1 MGFRRRKR
9 TMFVTGANGLLGR
22 HLQLSPAMAAWEL
35 IAPGSA
41 HLDVRH
47 REQVLS
53 MITEWKPEAVVH
65 LAYRNDDRRTTLDGS
80 RHVAEAAAQCGA
92 RLVHLSSD
100 IVFPGREAPY
110 VEDDLTGAATD
121 YGRMKADAEVAVAA
135 ACPGA
140 VMVRTSLMYA
150 TDFLAPLQLD
160 VQRAVR
166 GESKMAFFTDEF
178 RCPAHAADIA
188 AACVT
193 LASTRDIVGPLHVA
207 GPQPLSRAEL
217 ASAIAAWL
225 GCDPTKLTTMTLA
238 ESGLIRPARVVL
250 DSSKAASLGMHCRPL
265 AEALR

>member
-1 MGFRRRKR
+1 
-9 TMFVTGANGLLGR
+9 
-22 HLQLSPAMAAWEL
+22 
-35 IAPGSA
+35 
-41 HLDVRH
+41 
-47 REQVLS
+47 
-53 MITEWKPEAVVH
+53 
-65 LAYRNDDRRTTLDGS
+65 
-80 RHVAEAAAQCGA
+80 
-92 RLVHLSSD
+92 
-100 IVFPGREAPY
+100 
-110 VEDDLTGAATD
+110 
-121 YGRMKADAEVAVAA
+121 
-135 ACPGA
+135 
-140 VMVRTSLMYA
+140 
-150 TDFLAPLQLD
+150 
-160 VQRAVR
+160 
-166 GESKMAFFTDEF
+166 MAFFTDEF